1 MSDTDGVILGRAI
14 TYALI
19 EQDRDALDHALSHL
33 GNDRAT
39 QLGRALAVV
48 WAEMLP
54 AYLAANPNAQIL
66 SDGRKMV
73 DEITEWLKSDAP
85 NDQ

>member
-19 EQDRDALDHALSHL
+19 EQNREALDHALSHL
-33 GNDRAT
+33 GDDRAT
-39 QLGRALAVV
+39 QLGHALAVV

-54 AYLAANPNAQIL
+54 AYLAANPDAQIL
-66 SDGRKMV
+66 SDSKKMV
-73 DEITEWLKSDAP
+73 DEIAEWLESGEP
-85 NDQ
+85 Q